1 MVLNPSGSWGSRDL
15 SGLDPSG
22 SQDLGIL
29 DPPVG
34 GDLQILGVSG
44 SWPSGILGFRISGS
58 WPSGVWGSGIWGG
71 PGLDQTPEGSGSYL
85 YPYINFHARAW

>member
-44 SWPSGILGFRISGS
+44 SWPSG
-58 WPSGVWGSGIWGG
+58 VWGSGIWGG